1 MLCTFA
7 YICICMQYALTCH
20 AAWHGKQQT
29 KRSIRS
35 FIHESVLSFI
45 AHVGVYVYGLCICL
59 QHVLILHRLPR
70 EAVNKCKETTVH
82 LRPPTRLVK
91 HGALDALTKQLT
103 DASACVRRC
112 CRCATH
118 ASTNMRT
125 RQKHSVL
132 GGSHLNHCAERP
144 CCGSYFRLLRNQ
156 AQQSGWLQPLAC
168 RCIAESRRKIK
179 GAFANCYSLE
189 HALTY
194 PT

>member
-103 DASACVRRC
+103 GCISVREALLQVCNTRFHE
-112 CRCATH
+112 H
-118 ASTNMRT
+118 AHEAKAFSFG
-125 RQKHSVL
+125 RQPLESL
-132 GGSHLNHCAERP
+132 
-144 CCGSYFRLLRNQ
+144 CGKALLRI
-156 AQQSGWLQPLAC
+156 LL
-168 RCIAESRRKIK
+168 
-179 GAFANCYSLE
+179 
-189 HALTY
+189 
-194 PT
+194 